1 MNESWDLIINQI
13 RRLSEA
19 TGVKPDPSLYQI
31 EGHFLNRLPGRLTLV
46 GEFLR
51 AVADEV
57 EADSRP
63 EADEVEADS
72 RPEAEP
78 KRSAKKATE

>member
-19 TGVKPDPSLYQI
+19 VGVKPDESLYQT

-51 AVADEV
+51 AVADKIESG
-57 EADSRP
+57 AKSKPSR
-63 EADEVEADS
+63 S
-72 RPEAEP
+72 
-78 KRSAKKATE
+78 KKASSK

>member
-19 TGVKPDPSLYQI
+19 TGVKPDPALYQI

-46 GEFLR
+46 GEFLQ

-57 EADSRP
+57 EVGAKA
-63 EADEVEADS
+63 EAK
-72 RPEAEP
+72 P
-78 KRSAKKATE
+78 KRSTKKATG